1 MTSSARKFYA
11 IFLFLSFAL
20 LLFSTLEVQALICKR
35 RSITWH
41 RPCPARD
48 NVKCENHCINKEH
61 ALIGSCQPNDDS
73 FELYCFCYFGC

>member
-1 MTSSARKFYA
+1 MTSSPSKFYA

-20 LLFSTLEVQALICKR
+20 LLFSTLEVQAQICPR

-48 NVKCENHCINKEH
+48 TVKCENHCINKEH
-61 ALIGSCQPNDDS
+61 AFFGSCQPDHS
-73 FELYCFCYFGC
+73 FKLVCLCYFGC